1 VSYRAAK
8 QRRAMADLVIT
19 MSSQS
24 GVHAADRPYL
34 YVAEFLHRVH
44 NEYTCAISLATR
56 LAARS
61 SHEETK
67 AVLVQIINRLHGL
80 AATHQILRPPL
91 TAAFVDLSANL
102 TQLCHAMTSFELAE
116 RGIELH
122 LAITEPVLL
131 DAKRCWQAELI
142 ISELITNALRHAFPS
157 RGGRI
162 SIAVEAASGQVIC
175 CVSDDGSPATSLI
188 RGLGSKLIDALAAD
202 LDGSVERIHN
212 ASGTTATL
220 FFPEDPDERSIV
232 AIPAVKYGGAD

>member
-1 VSYRAAK
+1 
-8 QRRAMADLVIT
+8 MADRAIT

-24 GVHAADRPYL
+24 GVRAADRSYL

-80 AATHQILRPPL
+80 AAAHQILQPPL
-91 TAAFVDLSANL
+91 TAAVVDLNANL
-102 TQLCHAMTSFELAE
+102 TQLCQAMTSFELAE
-116 RGIELH
+116 RGIKLH

-131 DAKRCWQAELI
+131 DAKRCWQAELV
-142 ISELITNALRHAFPS
+142 ISELITNALRHAFAS

-162 SIAVEAASGQVIC
+162 SVAVKVASGQVIC
-175 CVSDDGSPATSLI
+175 RVSDDGSPTTSLK
-188 RGLGSKLIDALAAD
+188 RGLRSELIDALAAD
-202 LDGSVERIHN
+202 LGGYVERIHK
-212 ASGTTATL
+212 ASGTIITL
-220 FFPEDPDERSIV
+220 FFPQDLDEPPTEEVKNHAYSQNRRGQNPVV
-232 AIPAVKYGGAD
+232 AG

>member
-1 VSYRAAK
+1 
-8 QRRAMADLVIT
+8 MADWAIT

-24 GVHAADRPYL
+24 SSHAADRPYL
-34 YVAEFLHRVH
+34 YIAEFLHRVH

-102 TQLCHAMTSFELAE
+102 TLLCHAMTSFELAE
-116 RGIELH
+116 QGIELH

-142 ISELITNALRHAFPS
+142 ISELITNALRHAFAS

-162 SIAVEAASGQVIC
+162 SVAVKAVSGQVIC
-175 CVSDDGSPATSLI
+175 RVSDDGSPTTSLK
-188 RGLGSKLIDALAAD
+188 RGLGSELIDALATD
-202 LDGSVERIHN
+202 LDGYVERIHK
-212 ASGTTATL
+212 ASGTTMTL
-220 FFPEDPDERSIV
+220 FFPQDLDEPPTVSI
-232 AIPAVKYGGAD
+232 PFVKQSRVD

>member
-1 VSYRAAK
+1 VSNRAVR
-8 QRRAMADLVIT
+8 QRRAMAHRVMT

-24 GVHAADRPYL
+24 GGDASDRSYL
-34 YVAEFLHRVH
+34 YVAEFLHRVL
-44 NEYTCAISLATR
+44 NEYTCAISLTTR

-67 AVLVQIINRLHGL
+67 AALAQITNCLRGL
-80 AATHQILRPPL
+80 AAAHQILRPPL
-91 TAAFVDLSANL
+91 TAALADLSTNL
-102 TQLCHAMTSFELAE
+102 TQLCRAMTSFELVE

-122 LAITEPVLL
+122 LAIAEPVLL

-162 SIAVEAASGQVIC
+162 SIAVEAGSGQVIC
-175 CVSDDGSPATSLI
+175 RVSDDGSPATSLK

-202 LDGSVERIHN
+202 LDGYVERIHN
-212 ASGTTATL
+212 ASGTTVTL
-220 FFPEDPDERSIV
+220 LFPQDPDERSIV
-232 AIPAVKYGGAD
+232 AIPTVKCGAID

>member
-1 VSYRAAK
+1 
-8 QRRAMADLVIT
+8 MADWVIT

-91 TAAFVDLSANL
+91 TAAFVDLSASL

-122 LAITEPVLL
+122 LAIAEPVLL

-142 ISELITNALRHAFPS
+142 ISELITNALRHAFTS
-157 RGGRI
+157 QAGRI
-162 SIAVEAASGQVIC
+162 SVAVKAASGQVIC
-175 CVSDDGSPATSLI
+175 RVSDDGSPTTSLK
-188 RGLGSKLIDALAAD
+188 RGLGSELIDALAAD
-202 LDGSVERIHN
+202 LDGHVERIHK
-212 ASGTTATL
+212 ASGTTITL
-220 FFPEDPDERSIV
+220 FFPQDIDEPPTEEVTNHAYSRRRRGQNAVV
-232 AIPAVKYGGAD
+232 AD